1 MSDKEKVEEF
11 LNNDPERKVILF
23 DNPSFEGALIGITT
37 DDVAVYSY
45 EKMVESLMK
54 EDNISEEEAVEYI
67 DYNTLGA
74 YVDPKQPIVMYDIN

>member
-23 DNPSFEGALIGITT
+23 DNPSFKGALIGITT

-74 YVDPKQPIVMYDIN
+74 YVNPKQPIVMYDID